1 MSCQASV
8 TFCHQIGV
16 TEMMK
21 LVPPKLVCSC
31 LCSNRNNRDGIFG
44 PTENPNV
51 HYIWTFGL
59 TEFSLRSHRDWSN
72 VCVTVGFCVEAIY
85 TPPPPPHSW
94 GEPSESTT
102 TSTIHFLRSEPPTLV
117 LRSSHSIP
125 TIWNLISSLP
135 KLPSTQIF
143 LPPQPYQWG
152 ELSVGEIIIWST
164 RARSS
169 SSSTTSITFWRVV
182 PPRLV
187 RCRLGASVFEMWSWT
202 KKFVRARRSPT
213 SWRSTPSK
221 ASPPWA

>member
-1 MSCQASV
+1 MDCQPSV
-8 TFCHQIGV
+8 TNWQHFGISELLFSV
-16 TEMMK
+16 TPRWQT
-21 LVPPKLVCSC
+21 LTFDSL
-31 LCSNRNNRDGIFG
+31 RTHRDGIFG

-59 TEFSLRSHRDWSN
+59 TEFSLRSDRDWSN

-85 TPPPPPHSW
+85 TPPPPLHSW

-135 KLPSTQIF
+135 KLLSTQTF

-152 ELSVGEIIIWST
+152 ELSVGEFITWST

-169 SSSTTSITFWRVV
+169 SSSTPSITFWGVV